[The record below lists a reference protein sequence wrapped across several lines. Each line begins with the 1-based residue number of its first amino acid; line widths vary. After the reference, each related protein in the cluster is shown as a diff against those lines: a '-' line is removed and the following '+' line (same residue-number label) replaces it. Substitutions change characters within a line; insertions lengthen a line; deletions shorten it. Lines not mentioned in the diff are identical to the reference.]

1 MFKRI
6 LTIIVFLFLFI
17 SSNEVKEKSIL
28 NNLKIKINNL
38 KVLSLNKNR
47 IIEDR
52 TFECYF
58 FFTEQ
63 GIITADNNGIMRYI
77 ITNNIITS
85 QLNENMFKKQH
96 SCNIFSLEEQLKY
109 LLILKESENN
119 DYFEIQILNKEI
131 KYVFT
136 GNLIK

>member
-1 MFKRI
+1 M
-6 LTIIVFLFLFI
+6 
-17 SSNEVKEKSIL
+17 KEKSIL